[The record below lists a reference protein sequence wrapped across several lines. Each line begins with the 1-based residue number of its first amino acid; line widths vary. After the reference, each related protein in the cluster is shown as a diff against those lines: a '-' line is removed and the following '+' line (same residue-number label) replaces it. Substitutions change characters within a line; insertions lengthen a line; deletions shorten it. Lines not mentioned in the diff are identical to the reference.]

1 MDLIQ
6 NISVSMHFSIFLVY
20 QDIAGLSTR
29 TYSFVRQNM
38 QNAFVSPVTVRCFV
52 NVSDA
57 LLKYGKMWSETIF
70 SKIEMSL

>member
-6 NISVSMHFSIFLVY
+6 NISVSMHFSKFLVY